1 MLSML
6 MKAMKAPDRA
16 VRADISV
23 AAYCTAFGTESMG
36 DGGDE
41 R

>member
-6 MKAMKAPDRA
+6 MKVVKTPDRA

-23 AAYCTAFGTESMG
+23 AAYCTAFGTEST
-36 DGGDE
+36 DDDGDE
-41 R
+41 P